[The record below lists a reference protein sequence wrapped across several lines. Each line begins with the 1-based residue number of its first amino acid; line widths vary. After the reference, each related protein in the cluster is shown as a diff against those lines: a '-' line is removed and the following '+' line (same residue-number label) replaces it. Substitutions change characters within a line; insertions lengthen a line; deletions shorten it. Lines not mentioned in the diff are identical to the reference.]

1 MKNFLRIFKFLRKRL
16 INISIE
22 NKLLKQQLEIY
33 EAILEAQ
40 DVKKQ

>member
-16 INISIE
+16 IKISIE
-22 NKLLKQQLEIY
+22 NKPLKEQLEIY

>member
-16 INISIE
+16 IKISIE
-22 NKLLKQQLEIY
+22 NKLLKEQLEIY

>member
-1 MKNFLRIFKFLRKRL
+1 MLIDQFRKP
-16 INISIE
+16 IE

-33 EAILEAQ
+33 EAILEAK